1 MEQTAGSLTD
11 LVPHPAA
18 PPRCSTLRVAA
29 AVALDGRGLLL
40 TFVLHAEPR
49 ALVLAEPSP
58 RPGRRDRLWEHTCCE
73 AFVGTSEGS
82 AYLEL
87 NLAPSGD
94 WALWA
99 FDGYRS
105 GMRAA
110 ATVAVPRL
118 CVLRGAAEVRFDA
131 LLDVA
136 VPRGFLGP
144 APYRVGLTA
153 VVEERDG
160 GTSYFACRH
169 AAERPDFHARDGWTR
184 TVYPSADA

>member
-1 MEQTAGSLTD
+1 MEPSAGSLID

-18 PPRCSTLRVAA
+18 PPRATLRVAA
-29 AVALDGRGLLL
+29 TVALERRGLLL
-40 TFVLHAEPR
+40 TFALRSEPR
-49 ALVLAEPSP
+49 ALALADPSP
-58 RPGRRDRLWEHTCCE
+58 RPCRRDRLWEHTCCE
-73 AFVGTSEGS
+73 AFVGTPEGS

-99 FDGYRS
+99 FDDYRT

-110 ATVAVPRL
+110 AAVVAPRPR
-118 CVLRGAAEVRFDA
+118 VQRGVAEVRFDA
-131 LLDVA
+131 LLDSGVLG
-136 VPRGFLGP
+136 GFLGP

-153 VVEERDG
+153 VVEDCAG

-169 AAERPDFHARDGWTR
+169 AADRPDFHARDGWTR
-184 TVYPSADA
+184 TVYPPADA